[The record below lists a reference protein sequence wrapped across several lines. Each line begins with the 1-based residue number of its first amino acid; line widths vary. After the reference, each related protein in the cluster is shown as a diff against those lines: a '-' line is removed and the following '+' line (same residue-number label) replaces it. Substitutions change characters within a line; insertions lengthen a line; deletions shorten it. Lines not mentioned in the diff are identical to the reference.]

1 LSADALAL
9 ALAAA
14 ALHAGWNLLIARAR
28 DVQAATGVAVALAA
42 VIFAPLAALTWRADA
57 DVWPY
62 VAASAALELAYF
74 ALLAYAYGRAELSV
88 VYPVARG
95 GAPVLVLLLSVPLL
109 GTDVSALEA
118 LGVGAVAAGVLL
130 IRGTGRAN
138 AGALALGV
146 AIAACIAGYTLV
158 DSRGIDHANAV
169 AYAWLVAGLPGLAL
183 VAWTWR
189 RRGSQALRGELGAHT
204 VAAAIAMLGAYTLVL
219 LALRLAPAA
228 SVAAVR
234 ETSVVI
240 AVALAALVLH
250 ERVTRARAAGA
261 AVVAAGV
268 VLLVSA

>member
-1 LSADALAL
+1 VSADALAL

-14 ALHAGWNLLIARAR
+14 ALHAGWNLLLARAR
-28 DVQAATGVAVALAA
+28 DVQAATAVAVALAA
-42 VIFAPLAALTWRADA
+42 VLFAPLALLTWRADS
-57 DVWPY
+57 DVWPC
-62 VAASAALELAYF
+62 VAASAALELVYF
-74 ALLAYAYGRAELSV
+74 ALLAYAYERAELSV

-109 GTDVSALEA
+109 DADVSVADA
-118 LGVGAVAAGVLL
+118 LGVAAVAAGVLL
-130 IRGTGRAN
+130 IRGGGHAN
-138 AGALALGV
+138 ASALALGG

-158 DSRGIDHANAV
+158 DSRGIDHANAI

-189 RRGSQALRGELGAHT
+189 RRGAPALRAELGPASL
-204 VAAAIAMLGAYTLVL
+204 AAAVAMLGAYTLVL

-240 AVALAALVLH
+240 AVLLAALVLH
-250 ERVTRARAAGA
+250 ERVTRTRVIG
-261 AVVAAGV
+261 AVVVVGGV
-268 VLLVSA
+268 VVLASA